1 METKKKYFTRSAFIW
16 SFAVVFILAS
26 CSDGDDEKFSIN
38 KNKLTLHYEETE
50 QLTASESAEWISEND
65 FVAGVSSDGLVEG
78 GHVGKTNIV
87 ATSTAGGSA
96 VCEVEITPVYSTYI
110 EPFLEFGASKE
121 TVKSKETR
129 DLYKEE
135 STSLIFEGE
144 NSLVR
149 LVLYSFD
156 DSGKLK
162 DAGVVLSLACAS
174 EATKFLIERYLP
186 IGENDGV
193 YVFIN
198 GNSKN
203 YTMGVGLS
211 VQKSFILITYVPLSS
226 TSSKSSNRDYVREEL
241 KSLLDKALEGKN
253 I

>member
-1 METKKKYFTRSAFIW
+1 METKKKCFTRCASIW

-26 CSDGDDEKFSIN
+26 CSGSDDEKFSIN

-50 QLTASESAEWISEND
+50 QLTASESAEWISENE

-87 ATSTAGGSA
+87 ATAAGGSA

-129 DLYKEE
+129 DLHTEQSTNLAYK
-135 STSLIFEGE
+135 GE
-144 NSLVR
+144 NSLVK
-149 LVLYSFD
+149 LIMYSFD

-162 DAGVVLSLACAS
+162 SAAAALSLASAS
-174 EATKFLIERYLP
+174 EAMKFLIERYLP
-186 IGENDGV
+186 IGENDGTFL
-193 YVFIN
+193 FIN
-198 GNSKN
+198 GNSSN

-211 VQKSFILITYVPLSS
+211 LQQSYILIVYIPNPS
-226 TSSKSSNRDYVREEL
+226 TGTKSDNHNRLIEEL
-241 KSLLDKALEGKN
+241 KSLLDKALESETL
-253 I
+253 

>member
-87 ATSTAGGSA
+87 ATSAAGGSA

-129 DLYKEE
+129 DLYKEK

-144 NSLVR
+144 NSLVD
-149 LVLYSFD
+149 LILYTFD

-162 DAGVVLSLACAS
+162 GAAIGLSLISAS
-174 EATKFLIERYLP
+174 ETMKFLIERYQP
-186 IGENDGV
+186 IGKNDETFI
-193 YVFIN
+193 FIN

-203 YTMGVGLS
+203 YTMKVGLDVLQS
-211 VQKSFILITYVPLSS
+211 YILVAYVPASS

-241 KSLLDKALEGKN
+241 KSLLDKALEGET

>member
-1 METKKKYFTRSAFIW
+1 METKKKCFTRSAFIW

-26 CSDGDDEKFSIN
+26 CSGSGDDEKFSIN

-87 ATSTAGGSA
+87 ATAAGGSA

-110 EPFLEFGASKE
+110 EPFLGFGASKE

-129 DLYKEE
+129 DLKTEDSTYLVYK
-135 STSLIFEGE
+135 GE
-144 NSLVR
+144 NSLVNS
-149 LVLYSFD
+149 VLYSFD

-162 DAGVVLSLACAS
+162 FALVGVSMACAS
-174 EATKFLIERYLP
+174 EAMKFLLERYLP
-186 IGENDGV
+186 IGEKDDTF
-193 YVFIN
+193 YFIN
-198 GNSKN
+198 GNPDDC
-203 YTMGVGLS
+203 TIGVGLS
-211 VQKSFILITYVPLSS
+211 LQQSYILIMYIPNPS
-226 TSSKSSNRDYVREEL
+226 TNTKSGSCDRLKEEMEC
-241 KSLLDKALEGKN
+241 LLNKAVGSETL
-253 I
+253 